1 MDCPGKNGSLRNDFR
16 CSLGL
21 VLIMNC
27 KSLPLT
33 QNVRVVIV
41 DDQMIFREGIKS
53 LMDRSGV
60 ISFAGEAGSRAEA
73 LAVVRREQP
82 DIILLS
88 INLGGECTLDLL
100 PELASVAEGARIL
113 ILADTRDGDLH
124 RQAMRLGAKGLVMK
138 DESFDV
144 MAKAIE
150 RVNAGEVWLD
160 RLMTAAVIEDLSRR
174 RDARKASPEEIRIA
188 TLTDREREVI
198 IAVAEGLKNK
208 EVGERLFISDVTVR
222 HHLTSIYSKLE
233 VSDRLEL
240 IIFSYRHGL
249 APIPQ

>member
-1 MDCPGKNGSLRNDFR
+1 
-16 CSLGL
+16 
-21 VLIMNC
+21 
-27 KSLPLT
+27 
-33 QNVRVVIV
+33 
-41 DDQMIFREGIKS
+41 
-53 LMDRSGV
+53 
-60 ISFAGEAGSRAEA
+60 
-73 LAVVRREQP
+73 
-82 DIILLS
+82 
-88 INLGGECTLDLL
+88 
-100 PELASVAEGARIL
+100 
-113 ILADTRDGDLH
+113 
-124 RQAMRLGAKGLVMK
+124 
-138 DESFDV
+138 
-144 MAKAIE
+144 
-150 RVNAGEVWLD
+150 
-160 RLMTAAVIEDLSRR
+160 MTAAVIEDLSRR